1 MAKYNSKYNRMT
13 TQELIDLEEQLQQ
26 QAKEKAEKRKKLS
39 TQITELRV
47 KARRIRCTLK
57 GREKSEYDG
66 KYYTNSEFRQKYGK
80 TYRELTTEERSKYQ
94 REYWQQHKK
103 ELKAK
108 RLLRKKDEFKD
119 NK

>member
-13 TQELIDLEEQLQQ
+13 TQELIDLEQQLQQ

-57 GREKSEYDG
+57 GREKSEYGG